1 MVSYVAARLPKPQTE
16 QNSCRVGR
24 LVAIRREERQRLHQ
38 LIALRDW
45 DVAVVEFTGGLA
57 IHVEPPVT
65 LEDGLVEQSG
75 LWTEEAL
82 HHQAVVCECTDV
94 KHLQNST
101 CKSLD
106 KSSVFIINCHHTLT
120 TINSLITILLKNLS
134 TEICIYGTSHPKY
147 YCSIPSE

>member
-1 MVSYVAARLPKPQTE
+1 M
-16 QNSCRVGR
+16 
-24 LVAIRREERQRLHQ
+24 
-38 LIALRDW
+38 IALRDW
-45 DVAVVEFTGGLA
+45 DVAVVELTGGLA

-82 HHQAVVCECTDV
+82 HHQAVVCECTYV

-106 KSSVFIINCHHTLT
+106 KSSLFIINCHYKLT
-120 TINSLITILLKNLS
+120 NINSLITILLKNLS
-134 TEICIYGTSHPKY
+134 TEICIVYTIQASLNIITPFLVDEIIYVESSEEFVLSLAYLTLTVPVLPKE
-147 YCSIPSE
+147 S